1 MKRNILIT
9 LFFLILSTITLSYCH
24 HSFLKIDLL
33 LINEASKTLTKA
45 QINQIITPVT
55 NNEYLN
61 LIGISIFILIK
72 VILISIIIFT
82 GSILFKKKISIKNIF
97 FIVIKLEYIFL
108 VTVLF
113 EIINFKFIN
122 TTASLN
128 EIQYFYP
135 LSALNIVGYKGL
147 DAWFIYPLQVLNLF
161 ELAYWLL
168 LSYFI
173 GKLAFTEKDKCKPMD
188 LGFKIVA
195 SSYGSALLLWVVVVM
210 FFTLNYS

>member
-1 MKRNILIT
+1 MSKYKVII
-9 LFFLILSTITLSYCH
+9 LFFILS
-24 HSFLKIDLL
+24 FLLPFLHNYLLNIDEMQ
-33 LINEASKTLTKA
+33 IKEASKILTKT
-45 QINQIITPVT
+45 QINKILIQGS

-61 LIGISIFILIK
+61 FIIIPTSILIK
-72 VILISIIIFT
+72 IFT
-82 GSILFKKKISIKNIF
+82 VSFVVYLGTFLFNLKTSFKKLLSL
-97 FIVIKLEYIFL
+97 VIKLEYVFL
-108 VTVLF
+108 LPILY
-113 EIINFKFIN
+113 EIIYFKFIN

-128 EIQYFYP
+128 DIQYFYP
-135 LSALNIVGYKGL
+135 LSALNIVGYQGL

-168 LSYFI
+168 LAYFI
-173 GKLAFTEKDKCKPMD
+173 GKLAFTEKDKGKPMD

>member
-1 MKRNILIT
+1 MSKYKVII
-9 LFFLILSTITLSYCH
+9 LFFILS
-24 HSFLKIDLL
+24 FLLPFLHNYLLNIDEMQ
-33 LINEASKTLTKA
+33 IKEASKILTKT
-45 QINQIITPVT
+45 QINKILIQGS

-61 LIGISIFILIK
+61 FIIIPTSILIK
-72 VILISIIIFT
+72 IFT
-82 GSILFKKKISIKNIF
+82 VSFVVYLGTFLFNLKTSFKKLLSL
-97 FIVIKLEYIFL
+97 VIKLEYVFL
-108 VTVLF
+108 LPILY
-113 EIINFKFIN
+113 EIIYFKFIN

-128 EIQYFYP
+128 DIQYFYP
-135 LSALNIVGYKGL
+135 LSALNIVGYQGL

-173 GKLAFTEKDKCKPMD
+173 GNLAFTEKDEGKPMV

-195 SSYGSALLLWVVVVM
+195 SSYGSALLLWVAVVM

>member
-1 MKRNILIT
+1 MSKYKVII
-9 LFFLILSTITLSYCH
+9 LFFILS
-24 HSFLKIDLL
+24 FLLPFLHNYLLNIDEMQ
-33 LINEASKTLTKA
+33 IEEASKILTKT
-45 QINQIITPVT
+45 QINKILAQES

-61 LIGISIFILIK
+61 FII
-72 VILISIIIFT
+72 IPISIIIKIFT
-82 GSILFKKKISIKNIF
+82 VSFVVFIGTFLFNLKTSFKKLLSL
-97 FIVIKLEYIFL
+97 VIKLEYVFL
-108 VTVLF
+108 LPIVY
-113 EIINFKFIN
+113 EIIYFKFIN
-122 TTASLN
+122 TSATLE

-147 DAWFIYPLQVLNLF
+147 EAWFIYPLQELNLF

-173 GKLAFTEKDKCKPMD
+173 GKLAFTEKDKGKPMD